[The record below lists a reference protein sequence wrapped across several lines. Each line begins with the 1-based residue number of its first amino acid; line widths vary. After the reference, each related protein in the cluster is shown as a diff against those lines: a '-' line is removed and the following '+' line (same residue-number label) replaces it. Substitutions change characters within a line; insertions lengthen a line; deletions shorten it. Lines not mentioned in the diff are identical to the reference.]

1 MPWDAMLVM
10 VNPLDGGKMEGRSFN
25 GDRGGRR
32 GGVAPSPGEALVFTA
47 FTKRHPRRTYKTYKT
62 LHVHC
67 P

>member
-10 VNPLDGGKMEGRSFN
+10 VNPLDGGRVGPWTVIEV
-25 GDRGGRR
+25 GGG
-32 GGVAPSPGEALVFTA
+32 GGVAPSPGEAFSLPLLLG
-47 FTKRHPRRTYKTYKT
+47 HPRRTYKTYKT